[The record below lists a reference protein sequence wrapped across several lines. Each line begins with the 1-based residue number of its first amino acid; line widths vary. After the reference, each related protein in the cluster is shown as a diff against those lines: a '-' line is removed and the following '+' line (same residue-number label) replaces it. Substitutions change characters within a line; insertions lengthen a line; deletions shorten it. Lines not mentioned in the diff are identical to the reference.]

1 MRQNKLGARKRW
13 GEKRGTVLIRS
24 ICFLLM
30 FAIGNDEMSQASK
43 EAAAGSGDTSS
54 RLPHHR
60 IAAWARELMDD
71 LQSIEDETDQGQG
84 SPKENNADDLG
95 DSLAVKR

>member
-1 MRQNKLGARKRW
+1 
-13 GEKRGTVLIRS
+13 
-24 ICFLLM
+24 M
-30 FAIGNDEMSQASK
+30 FAIGNDEMLQANK
-43 EAAAGSGDTSS
+43 DGIGSGDTSS

>member
-1 MRQNKLGARKRW
+1 
-13 GEKRGTVLIRS
+13 
-24 ICFLLM
+24 M
-30 FAIGNDEMSQASK
+30 FAIGNDETSQTSK
-43 EAAAGSGDTSS
+43 DVTGSGGDTSS

-84 SPKENNADDLG
+84 SSKENNGDDLG

>member
-1 MRQNKLGARKRW
+1 M
-13 GEKRGTVLIRS
+13 EVLIQS
-24 ICFLLM
+24 ICFLLI
-30 FAIGNDEMSQASK
+30 FAIGNDETSQTNK
-43 EAAAGSGDTSS
+43 DVTDGGGDTSS

-84 SPKENNADDLG
+84 LPKENNGDDLG